1 MALAISLAM
10 ALAMTAN
17 GPGNACAFVMLLVLF
32 WQLALTGNGPGN
44 ACSGVAR
51 LCWAAFGRVWLC
63 VTGRLCSVVLGCV
76 GLPSAAQLCKVV
88 LGCACTRAPTCLHMC
103 PITLLWLAQALKG
116 IFKLPAKGI

>member
-1 MALAISLAM
+1 
-10 ALAMTAN
+10 
-17 GPGNACAFVMLLVLF
+17 MLLVLF

-51 LCWAAFGRVWLC
+51 LCWAAFRRVWLC

-76 GLPSAAQLCKVV
+76 GLPSAAQLCKIV
-88 LGCACTRAPTCLHMC
+88 LRIVIAACDSTFLRMC

-116 IFKLPAKGI
+116 FLDCLLRGFQNLLRGLPYEIRWILKIIKGVL